1 MGEKLTIRNN
11 EDLMR
16 FETGEGD
23 NTAYLEYLFRN
34 NNEIVLLHTCV
45 PNNMSGKGIALALAE
60 HAFQYARKNKKLVR
74 VHCSFV
80 SGYVKQHPEVKKLL
94 SKELLR

>member
-34 NNEIVLLHTCV
+34 DVEIVLLHTCV
-45 PNNMSGKGIALALAE
+45 PNNMSGKAL
-60 HAFQYARKNKKLVR
+60 HQHWQSMPFNMPVRTKNL
-74 VHCSFV
+74 
-80 SGYVKQHPEVKKLL
+80 
-94 SKELLR
+94 